1 MLPRFCPRVYTP
13 NSPLDLRTTG
23 VNMAPTIRVRTSDDQ
38 EILWSHKAVQR
49 AGTLRDMHLHTDP
62 DGVLIVDRPAAALCV
77 VTSICES
84 THEPLHPVAD
94 VAFDKLMDAIEAAH
108 YLAAD
113 GALSCLANELF
124 CRMSGKSVDELIA
137 MLCPSADEAIP
148 DSERASQLAEPLFE
162 PDDIAGYE
170 DSIQAALT
178 HAPSAV
184 LRTLK
189 AVSTTWRKRARFELC
204 SRTCRVKGK
213 PTPVQRSEITDLD
226 AQYLIHEGRPWDAV
240 TARLRL
246 SGLARL
252 RGYGFIVHLAMVR
265 AADLTVEENG
275 EERWRTVEENG
286 GNRGDRGDRA
296 IVWLG
301 GEALRACITPAR
313 WRLPQEIIAVAV
325 ASAGSGVVASIPV
338 QRLREE
344 ADSLATLDL
353 SDCNVGVP
361 GALVLAS
368 LLPMSSLTSLD
379 LTAYLLSGP
388 YDDDSDDED
397 GPHLMADDSGIF
409 ALAEALKV
417 NGSLTCLDI
426 SCNEIGAE
434 GGVAIAEALAVN
446 SSLTSLDLQANN
458 IGAKGGVA
466 IAEAL
471 KANGSL
477 TSLNLAT
484 NNIGQEGGAAIAE
497 ALKVNSSLTS
507 IDVGGNEITKEA
519 VLALVK
525 VFKEKQMTY
534 INLTSCNLDA
544 DGAKEVAEYVRV
556 SCSLTTLDLQG
567 NKLGPESGEA
577 IAEALKVNG
586 SLTILSLYNNQIGE
600 AGAAA
605 IAEALKV
612 NSSLTSLNV
621 SGNNITGVSA
631 HELATVVLGKHNFE
645 IFCHIPLKELRTG
658 NQTTLD
664 LSHRGIDV
672 PGALVMAELLRTVD
686 SLTTLNLFD
695 NQIGAEGGVAIAEA
709 LKVNSSLTA
718 LDARYNFEKGPL
730 GDQAV
735 AALMEAVAGRE
746 GFVLRTDGRKDFSIL
761 HAIST

>member
-1 MLPRFCPRVYTP
+1 
-13 NSPLDLRTTG
+13 
-23 VNMAPTIRVRTSDDQ
+23 MASTIRVRTSDDQ

-84 THEPLHPVAD
+84 AHESLHPVAD
-94 VAFDKLMDAIEAAH
+94 IAFDKLVDAIEAAH

-148 DSERASQLAEPLFE
+148 ESERASLLAEPLFE

-170 DSIQAALT
+170 DSIQDTLT

-189 AVSTTWRKRARFELC
+189 GVSTTWRKRARFELC
-204 SRTCRVKGK
+204 SRTCRVKGQ
-213 PTPVQRSEITDLD
+213 PTPVQRGEITDLD
-226 AQYLIHEGRPWDAV
+226 AEYLIREGRPWDAV
-240 TARLRL
+240 TAGLRL

-265 AADLTVEENG
+265 AADLTVEGYEENG
-275 EERWRTVEENG
+275 E
-286 GNRGDRGDRA
+286 DQGDRA
-296 IVWLG
+296 VVRLG

-313 WRLPQEIIAVAV
+313 WRLRCQELIAVAV

-344 ADSLATLDL
+344 ADSLVTLDL

-379 LTAYLLSGP
+379 LTANLLSGHH
-388 YDDDSDDED
+388 DDDSDDED
-397 GPHLMADDSGIF
+397 GPHFMADDSGIF

-417 NGSLTCLDI
+417 NRSLTCLDI

-434 GGVAIAEALAVN
+434 GGVAIAEALVVN

-477 TSLNLAT
+477 RSLNLAT
-484 NNIGQEGGAAIAE
+484 NNIGQEGGAAIAK

-507 IDVGGNEITKEA
+507 IDVGGNKITKEA

-525 VFKEKQMTY
+525 VFKEKQMTC

-556 SCSLTTLDLQG
+556 SSSLTTLDLQG
-567 NKLGPESGEA
+567 NKLSPQSGVA
-577 IAEALKVNG
+577 LAEALKVNS

-600 AGAAA
+600 AGGAAV
-605 IAEALKV
+605 AEALRV
-612 NSSLTSLNV
+612 NGSLTSLNV

-631 HELATVVLGKHNFE
+631 HELATVVLGKENFE
-645 IFCHIPLKELRTG
+645 IFCYIPLKELRVG

-664 LSHRGIDV
+664 LSHTGIDV
-672 PGALVMAELLRTVD
+672 PGALVMAQLLRTVD

-709 LKVNSSLTA
+709 LKVNGSLNA